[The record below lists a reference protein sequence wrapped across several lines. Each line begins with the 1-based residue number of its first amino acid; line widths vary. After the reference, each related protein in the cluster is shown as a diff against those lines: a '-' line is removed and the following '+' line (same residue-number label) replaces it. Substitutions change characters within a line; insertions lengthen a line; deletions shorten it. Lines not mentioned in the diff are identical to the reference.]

1 VNYVQKDRLI
11 SPARYAD
18 LEQRLRQQLNKSS
31 NNLEDMKQL
40 LATRPEFMQFCF
52 DNTPSEHS
60 ANSSVTVKLRQIQ
73 VVGQSE
79 GHDATDAEIQGL
91 SSIYSLPITNTAWS
105 NTMMNS
111 SRQH

>member
-1 VNYVQKDRLI
+1 VQKDRLI

-31 NNLEDMKQL
+31 INLKDMKQL

-52 DNTPSEHS
+52 DNTPSEQKHS
-60 ANSSVTVKLRQIQ
+60 ASSSVTVKLRQIQ

-91 SSIYSLPITNTAWS
+91 SSIYSLPITNT
-105 NTMMNS
+105 T
-111 SRQH
+111 